1 MTIASQALTQQQL
14 TQYGKQLTKLRE
26 HIRAQAAIMT
36 SNNVNI
42 SDEDVIDR
50 TNAFSA
56 RMQRGY
62 FHKRVIHPI
71 SADDN
76 DGSTVPLPSKRMSK
90 RMPPKPNEVISICY
104 EVLV

>member
-1 MTIASQALTQQQL
+1 M
-14 TQYGKQLTKLRE
+14 QYGKQLTKLRE
-26 HIRAQAAIMT
+26 QIRAQAFQMT
-36 SNNVNI
+36 SNI
-42 SDEDVIDR
+42 SDNDVIDR
-50 TNAFSA
+50 INAFTA

-62 FHKRVIHPI
+62 FLKRVIHPI

-76 DGSTVPLPSKRMSK
+76 DESTVPLPSKRMSK